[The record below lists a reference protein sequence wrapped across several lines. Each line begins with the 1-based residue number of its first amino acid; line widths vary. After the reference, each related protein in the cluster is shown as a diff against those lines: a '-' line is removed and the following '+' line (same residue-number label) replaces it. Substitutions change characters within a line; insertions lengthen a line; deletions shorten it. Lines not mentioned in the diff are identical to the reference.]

1 MLFRIL
7 LLLISFIYKFSSIA
21 SAEAP
26 LTAAFIR
33 NHQLWIKRGNQ
44 EIQLT

>member
-7 LLLISFIYKFSSIA
+7 LLLILFSYKFSSIA

-33 NHQLWIKRGNQ
+33 EHQLWIKKGDQ